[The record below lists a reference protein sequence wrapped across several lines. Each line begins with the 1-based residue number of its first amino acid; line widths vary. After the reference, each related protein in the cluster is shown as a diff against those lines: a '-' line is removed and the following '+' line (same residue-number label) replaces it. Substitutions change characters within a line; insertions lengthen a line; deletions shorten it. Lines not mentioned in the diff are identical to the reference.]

1 MKAPV
6 AWVLAS
12 LIATPAA
19 LDAQGDTVR
28 ATATVVGTVE
38 VDGFASRW
46 ATAVYAESQ
55 SAGPPTPG
63 SPVIMD
69 QHGLRFRPSVVAV
82 PVGATVV
89 FRNGDPVVHNIFSP
103 GLLGAATAEGGSFDL
118 GRFFPGTEVRHR
130 AEGVGVVL
138 ILCRLHPEMAAYVVV
153 APTRAVTVTD
163 STGRFVLTG
172 LPPGPAT
179 LRFWHPLRAPATIRV
194 DLEPGRTSVVNI
206 RLPRLPVTSR

>member
-38 VDGFASRW
+38 VEGFASRW
-46 ATAVYAESQ
+46 ATAVYTESQ
-55 SAGPPTPG
+55 SVGPPMPH
-63 SPVIMD
+63 SPVVD
-69 QHGLRFRPSVVAV
+69 QRGLRFRPSVVAV

-89 FRNGDPVVHNIFSP
+89 FRNSDPVIHSVFSP
-103 GLLGAATAEGGSFDL
+103 GRQGAAEAGGGFFDL
-118 GRFFPGTEVRHR
+118 GRFFPGREVRHT
-130 AEGVGVVL
+130 AQVAGVLL

-153 APTRAVTVTD
+153 APTQAVTVTD
-163 STGRFVLTG
+163 STGRFALTG
-172 LPPGPAT
+172 LPPGPTT
-179 LRFWHPLRAPATIRV
+179 LRFWHPLRAPATMRV

-206 RLPRLPVTSR
+206 RLPATSR